1 MSIIRKNGLWRKMLS
16 LKTLFLVFFNFKCDS
31 KDRKTIILNIPL
43 FSIDHG

>member
-1 MSIIRKNGLWRKMLS
+1 MEKNAVFENSIFS
-16 LKTLFLVFFNFKCDS
+16 FFFNFKCDS